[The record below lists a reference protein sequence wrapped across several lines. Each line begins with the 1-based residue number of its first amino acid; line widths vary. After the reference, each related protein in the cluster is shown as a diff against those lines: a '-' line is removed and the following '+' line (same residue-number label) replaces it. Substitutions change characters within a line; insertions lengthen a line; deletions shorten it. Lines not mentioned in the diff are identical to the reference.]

1 MKSVIDILDL
11 SLEEIEELAKLEGS
25 EINKA
30 KEVLAFELTK
40 MIHGEEEANKA
51 QEGARALFSTG
62 ANTDNMPTT
71 VLSEDDF
78 TDGGIAILDLMLK
91 AGLIP
96 SKGEGKRL
104 IQQGGVAVDDV
115 KVTDMFHKI
124 TKDAFEKG
132 HVIIKKGK
140 KVFHKVTL

>member
-1 MKSVIDILDL
+1 MRSLLDILDL

-115 KVTDMFHKI
+115 KVTDMFQKI